1 MELTHISQ
9 HLLRTTAT
17 FQSILWVEFTSQ
29 RGVASYPTPGRLPVA
44 GYTRVSP
51 DDRGILW
58 ALCISVF
65 LYFCIFVFLYFLLY
79 LCICA
84 FDTLEYPQMIG
95 VSCGPCGGPEI
106 DPYGDDC
113 PLLANQPTS
122 GR

>member
-58 ALCISVF
+58 ALCISVI
-65 LYFCIFVFLYFLLY
+65 LYFCNFVFLYLLLY
-79 LCICA
+79 LCICE
-84 FDTLEYPQMIG
+84 FVFVHLIH
-95 VSCGPCGGPEI
+95 
-106 DPYGDDC
+106 
-113 PLLANQPTS
+113 
-122 GR
+122 